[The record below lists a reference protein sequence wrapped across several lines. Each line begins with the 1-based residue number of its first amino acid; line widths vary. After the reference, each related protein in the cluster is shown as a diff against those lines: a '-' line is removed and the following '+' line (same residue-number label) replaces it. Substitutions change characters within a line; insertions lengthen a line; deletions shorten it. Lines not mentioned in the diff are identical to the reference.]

1 MSTETVA
8 PVGEQSFQNYHRFGL
23 PEADSLLA
31 EFAAASDPTAQE
43 NVMDQLQEVFAEN
56 APVVP
61 LFPGPKWG
69 AYNTTRFTGFPDEDN
84 PYAPL
89 STRAATSVLVLTT
102 IEPVV
107 SE

>member
-1 MSTETVA
+1 
-8 PVGEQSFQNYHRFGL
+8 
-23 PEADSLLA
+23 
-31 EFAAASDPTAQE
+31 
-43 NVMDQLQEVFAEN
+43 MDQLQELFAEN

-89 STRAATSVLVLTT
+89 STRSATTRSGSDDDRARRQRVGPASIQGFRQSPGRSSSARRPTSARDAAERNSTK
-102 IEPVV
+102 ER
-107 SE
+107 